1 MKCYRNDISQ
11 KKNSKFIRD
20 SSYILYLDRLL
31 FHKSVHYI
39 VPNILH
45 LDEEKFKL
53 NNLVATTW
61 ELFASSSR
69 Y

>member
-1 MKCYRNDISQ
+1 MKWYRNDISQ

-20 SSYILYLDRLL
+20 SSYILYVDRLL

-39 VPNILH
+39 PNILH
-45 LDEEKFKL
+45 LDKEKFKL
-53 NNLVATTW
+53 NILVATTW